1 VNIYQENLFHTK
13 MMLKEF
19 NLEQY
24 LFGTTARDLLE
35 QEQIDITN
43 KLQSEMKEIFNGRN
57 FSE

>member
-1 VNIYQENLFHTK
+1 

-24 LFGTTARDLLE
+24 LFGTTARDLSV
-35 QEQIDITN
+35 QEQKDITH
-43 KLQSEMKEIFNGRN
+43 KLQSEMKEIFYGRN